1 MTSQL
6 LLGTGAA
13 NACTTGGTAAP
24 SMLLHCYSQSLP
36 LKHVPR
42 RTRLKSNAAQTV
54 SQGPSLDG
62 RALTTCKQMQ
72 AEAQRMLA
80 AVLAQL
86 GAGEGQVEAAGPD
99 GAQSPSGLCHVP
111 YLGAL
116 ALDCQL
122 QGKQRCERQ

>member
-1 MTSQL
+1 MTTQL
-6 LLGTGAA
+6 LLGTCAV
-13 NACTTGGTAAP
+13 NACTTRGAAAA

-36 LKHVPR
+36 LKHVLR
-42 RTRLKSNAAQTV
+42 RTWLKSNAAHTV
-54 SQGPSLDG
+54 SEGLPLDG
-62 RALTTCKQMQ
+62 RALTICKQMQ

-80 AVLAQL
+80 AALAQL

-99 GAQSPSGLCHVP
+99 GAQSPPGLCHAP

-122 QGKQRCERQ
+122 QGKQ